1 MAKQIIRKYY
11 LSLHKPSEMKR
22 VVLLFFC
29 GLIMVVSSCSKSEVA
44 YIDKKRKAIVAA
56 DGQAFKKVL
65 VQGDG
70 KDITFQGFTVDQAN
84 NTIYFNRANP
94 GFMVSEGFG
103 LNKNYI
109 LRLTPGK
116 RYTVFIYTD
125 PKDPAAYP
133 IKFRTDYNG
142 NIITAEDDEKDD
154 K

>member
-1 MAKQIIRKYY
+1 
-11 LSLHKPSEMKR
+11 MKR
-22 VVLLFFC
+22 IILLLLCGFVLF
-29 GLIMVVSSCSKSEVA
+29 ISSCSKSEVA
-44 YIDKKRKAIVAA
+44 RIDKVRKAIVAS

-70 KDITFQGFTVDQAN
+70 KDVTFQGFTNDQAN
-84 NTIYFNRANP
+84 NTIYFNRVNA

-116 RYTVFIYTD
+116 KYTVYIYTD
-125 PKDPAAYP
+125 PKDASAYP
-133 IKFRTDYNG
+133 IHFRVDYNG
-142 NIITAEDDEKDD
+142 NIVTAEDDDKDD